1 MVKSLNKTEMIIV
14 FLSFEVG
21 INFVQVSSFTSFT
34 CERIQEKHIGRKIV
48 FLKKLPN
55 LEGAGVGKIILFYGN
70 PSLRTAQ
77 RASGDH
83 GTLPS
88 ALCKIHLHKMNILLK
103 IGV

>member
-55 LEGAGVGKIILFYGN
+55 LEGAGVGKTILFYGN

-77 RASGDH
+77 RASGDYLRWH
-83 GTLPS
+83 SSICTLQNTF
-88 ALCKIHLHKMNILLK
+88 A
-103 IGV
+103 